1 MNEAYIKSIYIEKV
15 RHLEK
20 VNILLSDTEKKHLI
34 LTGKNGS
41 GKTSLLDAMA
51 QYLRFIEQDD
61 ANFPDSKVEEMN
73 MFKTRLSQLK
83 TDNMTNANVEKYRK
97 FADILEKKEVELPL
111 LTGGVQLDIENQ
123 LDCVKNYNEGKYIVC
138 YLKAKRKT
146 MFNNSTGV
154 QKIKFKS
161 KYKLSD
167 EVNQDFVKYLVD
179 LKTQQAYAKNENDYD
194 GMQYYDKWFNKFE
207 SILKNL
213 YEDDGLILHFDYK
226 NYDFQIV
233 TSDHKKFRFNE
244 MSDGYSALFEIISEV
259 MTRMEYSAKINYDV
273 QGIVMIDELETHLH
287 VDLQKNILPM
297 LISLFPKIQFI
308 ITTHSPF
315 ILSSISNS
323 VVYDLDTK
331 ERIENLSRY
340 SYENIVEN
348 YFQVDKFSDEIS
360 NFIKKYE
367 ELVEKLSENKN
378 QELINEMEE
387 MDKYLETSEYDLD
400 DDLMY
405 HYKKLVLRKKVIIDG

>member
-1 MNEAYIKSIYIEKV
+1 MNEVYIKSIYIEKV

-20 VNILLSDTEKKHLI
+20 IKILLSNSEKKHLI

-41 GKTSLLDAMA
+41 GKTSLLDALA
-51 QYLRFIEQDD
+51 QYLTFIEQDD
-61 ANFPDSKVEEMN
+61 ANFPDSKIKDLDI
-73 MFKTRLSQLK
+73 FRTRLSQLK
-83 TDNMTNANVEKYRK
+83 TDNMTNTDVAEYRRVAK
-97 FADILEKKEVELPL
+97 ILEERTVKLPL

-123 LDCVKNYNEGKYIVC
+123 IDCVKNYNEGKYIVC

-207 SILKNL
+207 SILKDL
-213 YEDDGLILHFDYK
+213 YEDEGLILHFDYK
-226 NYDFQIV
+226 NYDFKIV
-233 TSDHKKFRFNE
+233 TSDHRKFGFNE

-259 MTRMEYSAKINYDV
+259 MTRMEYSAKINYDL

-323 VVYDLDTK
+323 VVYDLETK

-348 YFQVDKFSDEIS
+348 YFQVDRYSDEIL
-360 NFIKKYE
+360 NFVKKYE
-367 ELVEKLSENKN
+367 ELIDKLSENKN
-378 QELINEMEE
+378 QELINELDE
-387 MDKYLETSEYDLD
+387 MDKYLVTSEYDLD

-405 HYKKLVLRKKVIIDG
+405 HYKKLLLRKRVIIDG